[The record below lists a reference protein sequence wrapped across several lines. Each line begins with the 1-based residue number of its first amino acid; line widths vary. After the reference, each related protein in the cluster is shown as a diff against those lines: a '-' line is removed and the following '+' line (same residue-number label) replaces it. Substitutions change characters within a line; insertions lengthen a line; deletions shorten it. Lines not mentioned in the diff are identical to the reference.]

1 MFTEI
6 IVPPALSDNFIAN
19 FIAYILFLCLLV
31 MALFSIKFILV
42 SCAYTMFNTFKNL
55 SSGLSDGVILFIK
68 SLFRYLYYLTN
79 LLFNVFRLRKH
90 ERTLLAKNLAHA
102 LNREDIVERISS
114 KMTMSELIKIENEI
128 LRNTSGLIIEKDV
141 FF

>member
-19 FIAYILFLCLLV
+19 FIAYIFFLYLLV
-31 MALFSIKFILV
+31 MVLFSIKFILV
-42 SCAYTMFNTFKNL
+42 SSAYTIFKTFKNL

-68 SLFRYLYYLTN
+68 SLFTYLYYLTN

-102 LNREDIVERISS
+102 LDRGDIVKRINNRI
-114 KMTMSELIKIENEI
+114 TMSELIKIENEI
-128 LRNTSGLIIEKDV
+128 LKSTSGLVIEKEV
-141 FF
+141 LF